1 MLYTASQKRFLF
13 NIFSNPILFMELNS
27 STYNLPVRTN
37 LRAVGDNHIAIV
49 KLIKS
54 RIIQKDALKIVEM
67 VRQIQAVQPDMKVS
81 LICTSAICSKSLA
94 LLQREGI
101 PVLIEEL

>member
-1 MLYTASQKRFLF
+1 
-13 NIFSNPILFMELNS
+13 MELNP
-27 STYNLPVRTN
+27 STYNLPVRSN